1 MIEGNFKDASLPG
14 LLQFLATESNKLYR
28 VKISASGNSGEIFVD
43 RGHIISAKYNLL
55 DGEDAMCEFLS
66 WRDGSFSVERLPSE
80 FESTVKKNINLRLQG
95 PTTFVSQSAFLVE
108 SNVGLNTVIV
118 PSKKFGGLE
127 WQDALRTQPLEREDF
142 LVIAWIK
149 EGRSMRE
156 ACREFSFDIVKA
168 TSIVYRLLLTHSVE
182 AKRATG
188 DAGADQEELD
198 GPSYQLRLSGSGASA
213 EIELVNPNEPKKAPK
228 AMPVDLASLR
238 ASMEARIAK
247 AKPAPKENEPVKP
260 EKSAP
265 PVKPQTPG
273 GTGGG
278 IAASSGQYN
287 ALTSTRSNSG
297 QFEAVAS
304 ASGQFDGVIASSVA
318 STLSAL
324 GAAIEPTKPATEE
337 QRPVGVETS
346 EFLMPIRADAS
357 VIDCAP
363 DAVPGQAFVEQS
375 TASETEEPEFTGR
388 RTDALPL
395 VTIDIE
401 RLLQATFT
409 PTQFGK
415 LALTNQALDPHLRQ
429 TLVDVE
435 SGKSLI
441 KVIQEAGRSP
451 ASILSTYRFCL
462 ARGYIISSDPVI
474 PLTADLLL
482 GRMELDQYLLQRRRI
497 NGDELRDLIEIERQK
512 GIKLADLLVRH
523 GYITTGDLERLLSEQ
538 KRFALK

>member
-149 EGRSMRE
+149 EGRSMRA

-168 TSIVYRLLLTHSVE
+168 TSIAYRLLLTHSVE

-188 DAGADQEELD
+188 DAGADEEEAD
-198 GPSYQLRLSGSGASA
+198 GPSYHLRLSGSGTSA
-213 EIELVNPNEPKKAPK
+213 EIELVNPNEPKKGPK

-238 ASMEARIAK
+238 ASMEARIK

-273 GTGGG
+273 GVGGG

-287 ALTSTRSNSG
+287 ALTSSGSSSG
-297 QFEAVAS
+297 QFEAIAS
-304 ASGQFDGVIASSVA
+304 VSGQFDGVMASSVA

-324 GAAIEPTKPATEE
+324 GAAIEPSKPTTEE
-337 QRPVGVETS
+337 EKITGVATS
-346 EFLMPIRADAS
+346 EHLLPIKDDAS
-357 VIDCAP
+357 IIDCAP
-363 DAVPGQAFVEQS
+363 DAVPVQESVEQS
-375 TASETEEPEFTGR
+375 TAPETEEPEFTGR

-523 GYITTGDLERLLSEQ
+523 GYLTTGDLERLLSEQ

>member
-198 GPSYQLRLSGSGASA
+198 GPNYQLRLSGSGASA

-260 EKSAP
+260 EKIAP

-278 IAASSGQYN
+278 IAASSGQYK
-287 ALTSTRSNSG
+287 ALTSSRSNSG

-346 EFLMPIRADAS
+346 EFLMPITADAS

-363 DAVPGQAFVEQS
+363 DAVPGPAFVEQS

-523 GYITTGDLERLLSEQ
+523 GYLTTGDLERLLSEQ